1 MFKIEIIADN
11 ATELKEKLDGL
22 VEMFG
27 VGQLVVNNVVVD
39 KDPKAL
45 AEAVDQKIEKAV
57 ESKLEEKATESK
69 LEEKATEDV
78 VEAEETEESEEVE
91 DNLATKMTYWLLG
104 EEFGSSRKGQEIPV
118 DAQVFASKAAWE
130 AAQDEV
136 KTTTETNFPVED
148 AEPVDKS
155 TIVTKMGD
163 LLRNNGAVKAELTAL
178 LARFDVAKFGQM
190 DEKHYAEFYEGLLL
204 IEKGGN

>member
-22 VEMFG
+22 VESFG
-27 VGQLVVNNVVVD
+27 VGQQVVYNAIEVKKSIGKTVD
-39 KDPKAL
+39 
-45 AEAVDQKIEKAV
+45 EKIEKAV
-57 ESKLEEKATESK
+57 ETKLEEKASENK
-69 LEEKATEDV
+69 VEDV
-78 VEAEETEESEEVE
+78 VEAEEPEEEVE
-91 DNLATKMTYWLLG
+91 DNIATKMTYWLLG
-104 EEFGSSRKGQEIPV
+104 EEFGSSRKGQVIPD
-118 DAQVFASKAAWE
+118 DAQVFGSKAAWE

-163 LLRNNGAVKAELTAL
+163 LLRANGAVKAELTAL

>member
-45 AEAVDQKIEKAV
+45 AEAVDEKIEKAV
-57 ESKLEEKATESK
+57 ETK

-78 VEAEETEESEEVE
+78 VEPEAEETEEVE
-91 DNLATKMTYWLLG
+91 LKIATKMTYWLLG
-104 EEFGSSRKGQEIPV
+104 EEFGSSRKGQVIPD
-118 DAQVFASKAAWE
+118 DAQVFGSKAAWE

-163 LLRNNGAVKAELTAL
+163 LLRANGAVKAELTAL

>member
-22 VEMFG
+22 AEMFG

-45 AEAVDQKIEKAV
+45 AEAVDLKIEKAV
-57 ESKLEEKATESK
+57 ETK

-78 VEAEETEESEEVE
+78 VEPEAEEIEEVE
-91 DNLATKMTYWLLG
+91 DNIAAKMTYWLLG
-104 EEFGSSRKGQEIPV
+104 EEFGSSRKGQVIPD
-118 DAQVFASKAAWE
+118 DAQVFGSKAAWE
-130 AAQDEV
+130 AAQDEL

-163 LLRNNGAVKAELTAL
+163 LLRANGAVKSELTAL

>member
-22 VEMFG
+22 VESFG
-27 VGQLVVNNVVVD
+27 VGQQVVYNAIEVKKSIGKTVD
-39 KDPKAL
+39 
-45 AEAVDQKIEKAV
+45 EKIEKAV
-57 ESKLEEKATESK
+57 ETKLEEKATENK
-69 LEEKATEDV
+69 VEDV
-78 VEAEETEESEEVE
+78 VEAEEPEEEVQ
-91 DNLATKMTYWLLG
+91 DNIATKMTYWLLG

-136 KTTTETNFPVED
+136 KTTTESNFPIEN

-163 LLRNNGAVKAELTAL
+163 LLRANGAVKTELTAL

>member
-57 ESKLEEKATESK
+57 ETK

-78 VEAEETEESEEVE
+78 VEPEAEETEEVE
-91 DNLATKMTYWLLG
+91 DNIATKMTYWLLG
-104 EEFGSSRKGQEIPV
+104 EEFGSSRKGQEIPG
-118 DAQVFASKAAWE
+118 DAQVFGSKAAWE

-163 LLRNNGAVKAELTAL
+163 LLRANGAVKAELTAL

>member
-57 ESKLEEKATESK
+57 ESKLEEKATE
-69 LEEKATEDV
+69 DV
-78 VEAEETEESEEVE
+78 VDPEAEESEEVQ
-91 DNLATKMTYWLLG
+91 DNIATKMTYWLLG

>member
-1 MFKIEIIADN
+1 MFKIKIIADN

-22 VEMFG
+22 AEMFG

-45 AEAVDQKIEKAV
+45 AEAVDLKIEKAV
-57 ESKLEEKATESK
+57 ETK

-78 VEAEETEESEEVE
+78 VEPEAEEIEEVE
-91 DNLATKMTYWLLG
+91 DNIAAKMTYWLLG
-104 EEFGSSRKGQEIPV
+104 EEFGSSRKGQVIPD
-118 DAQVFASKAAWE
+118 DAQVFGSKAAWE
-130 AAQDEV
+130 AAQDEL

-163 LLRNNGAVKAELTAL
+163 LLRANGAVKSELTAL

>member
-27 VGQLVVNNVVVD
+27 VGQLVVNNVEVD

-57 ESKLEEKATESK
+57 ETKLEEKAPESK
-69 LEEKATEDV
+69 
-78 VEAEETEESEEVE
+78 VEVRVKEESEEVE
-91 DNLATKMTYWLLG
+91 DNIATKMTYWLLG
-104 EEFGSSRKGQEIPV
+104 EEFGSSRKGQEIPDDV
-118 DAQVFASKAAWE
+118 QVFASKAAWE
-130 AAQDEV
+130 AAQDEL
-136 KTTTETNFPVED
+136 KTTTETNFPIEN

>member
-27 VGQLVVNNVVVD
+27 VGQLVVNNVEVD

-57 ESKLEEKATESK
+57 ETKLEEKAPESK
-69 LEEKATEDV
+69 
-78 VEAEETEESEEVE
+78 VEVRVKEESEEVE
-91 DNLATKMTYWLLG
+91 DNIATKMTYWLLG
-104 EEFGSSRKGQEIPV
+104 EEFGSSRKGQEIPDDV
-118 DAQVFASKAAWE
+118 QVFASKAAWE

-136 KTTTETNFPVED
+136 KTTTETNFPIEN

>member
-57 ESKLEEKATESK
+57 ETKLEEKATESK
-69 LEEKATEDV
+69 VEVSVKEEP
-78 VEAEETEESEEVE
+78 EEVE
-91 DNLATKMTYWLLG
+91 DNIATKMTYWLLG

-118 DAQVFASKAAWE
+118 DAQVFGSKAAWE

>member
-22 VEMFG
+22 VESFG
-27 VGQLVVNNVVVD
+27 VGQQVENNVVEVKDEKTIEKTVD
-39 KDPKAL
+39 KI
-45 AEAVDQKIEKAV
+45 IEKAA
-57 ESKLEEKATESK
+57 EPKPEEKASEIK
-69 LEEKATEDV
+69 VEDSV
-78 VEAEETEESEEVE
+78 KEESEEVE
-91 DNLATKMTYWLLG
+91 DNIATKMTYWLLG
-104 EEFGSSRKGQEIPV
+104 EDFGSSRKGQEIP
-118 DAQVFASKAAWE
+118 DEAQVFASKAAWE

-136 KTTTETNFPVED
+136 KTTTETNFPVENV
-148 AEPVDKS
+148 EPVDKS

-163 LLRNNGAVKAELTAL
+163 LLRANGAVKAELTAL

>member
-45 AEAVDQKIEKAV
+45 AEAVDLKIEKAV
-57 ESKLEEKATESK
+57 ETKLEEKATENK
-69 LEEKATEDV
+69 
-78 VEAEETEESEEVE
+78 VEVSVKEESEEVE
-91 DNLATKMTYWLLG
+91 DNIATKMTYWLLG
-104 EEFGSSRKGQEIPV
+104 EEFGSSRKGQEIPDDV
-118 DAQVFASKAAWE
+118 QVFASKAAWE

-136 KTTTETNFPVED
+136 KTTTETNFPIEN

>member
-57 ESKLEEKATESK
+57 ETK

-78 VEAEETEESEEVE
+78 VEPEADEPEEVE
-91 DNLATKMTYWLLG
+91 DNIATKMTYWLLG
-104 EEFGSSRKGQEIPV
+104 EEFGSSRKGQEIPD

-136 KTTTETNFPVED
+136 KTTTETNFPIEN

-163 LLRNNGAVKAELTAL
+163 LLRNSGAVKAELTAL